1 MKIALHLGTLR
12 GHGSAAVGRN
22 ILTELISQGQE
33 HEFLVWV
40 PSEWSMTYGIGP
52 DSFGPNVTV
61 RQTRPGLLQKMAT
74 ENIQMRLAMR
84 RFGTQRLF
92 SLGDTS
98 LPGCPVPHLLLVQQA
113 HLYLRPR
120 DRDFPVPKSFELKI
134 GAMTAYFR
142 AALKTLDK
150 ITVQSQTMRQ
160 GLIERY
166 GIDEARIVVIPSAI
180 RGFPQLLKGPVKGER
195 KRLTLCYVASGSPHK
210 NHDLLADVLHGLSG
224 SYPELR
230 LRLTVSQGSVPS
242 LVNRASDLKVLDRI
256 DFMGSMPFDEVL
268 KMMKS
273 STIAVMPSKLESFG
287 FPYYE
292 AMALGLPLVAADKP
306 FAREACADGALY
318 ADAND
323 PDPWIAAIENLL
335 STKTART
342 NLGKKGLARFRE
354 VEIGWDEVARRY
366 LITLEQLVRG

>member
-22 ILTELISQGQE
+22 ILTELISQGTD

-52 DSFGPNVTV
+52 DSFGKNVKV

-84 RFGTQRLF
+84 RFGTQKLF

-98 LPGCPVPHLLLVQQA
+98 LPGCPIPHLLLVQQA

-120 DRDFPVPKSFELKI
+120 DRDFPVPKAFELKI

-142 AALKTLDK
+142 AALPSLDK
-150 ITVQSQTMRQ
+150 ITVQSNTMRE
-160 GLIERY
+160 GLMERY
-166 GIDEARIVVIPSAI
+166 GISEDKIVVIPSAI
-180 RGFPQLLKGPVKGER
+180 RGFPQLLKERAVQKGAPPS
-195 KRLTLCYVASGSPHK
+195 LCYVASGSPHK
-210 NHDLLADVLHGLSG
+210 NHAILADILSG
-224 SYPELR
+224 LEGKAPDLR
-230 LRLTVSQGSVPS
+230 LKLTVSEASVPA
-242 LVNRASDLKVLDRI
+242 LVNRATELKVLDRI

-268 KMMKS
+268 KMMKA

-306 FAREACADGALY
+306 IAKEACAEGALY

-323 PDPWIAAIENLL
+323 PDAWIGAIEGLL
-335 STKTART
+335 AKTSART
-342 NLGKKGLARFRE
+342 ALGKKALARFAQ
-354 VEIGWDEVARRY
+354 VETGWDEVARRY
-366 LITLEQLVRG
+366 LDTLESLTRE